1 MTERRPTMS
10 DVAAAAGVSLKT
22 VSRVVNDE
30 PGVRDETAALVQE
43 SIVRLGFSRNDL
55 ARALRHGRRTGLLGL
70 VIEDVANPFY
80 SAIARGVEE
89 VARTRGMLTIAGS
102 SNEDSGQERE
112 LVRLFCERR
121 VDGLVI
127 VPAGDDHTY
136 VLSEVR
142 SGTPVAFIDRPPGNI
157 EADVVLLDNVGGTG
171 TAVGHLLAGG
181 HRRVA
186 FVGDEP
192 GIFTVQ
198 ERLRGYRE
206 TLAGAGVVIDD
217 ALIRL
222 GAHDADVAE
231 RMVSELLELREPPT
245 AIFAG
250 NNRITVGVLQVLER
264 ASVRLAV
271 AGFDDLEL
279 GDLLAVP
286 VTVVSYDPADLG
298 RTATELVVRR
308 LDGDDRP
315 PRRVVL
321 PTTLIARGRGRA
333 PRARPRLGQER

>member
-1 MTERRPTMS
+1 MIERRPTMS
-10 DVAAAAGVSLKT
+10 DVAAASGVSLKT
-22 VSRVVNDE
+22 VSRVVNGE
-30 PGVRDETAALVQE
+30 PGVRDETAALVQD
-43 SIVRLGFSRNDL
+43 SIARLGFSRNDL

-89 VARTRGMLTIAGS
+89 VARTRGMLAIAGS
-102 SNEDSGQERE
+102 SNEDSAQERE

-121 VDGLVI
+121 VDGLLI
-127 VPAGDDHTY
+127 VPAGDDHTF
-136 VLSEVR
+136 VLPEVR

-157 EADVVLLDNVGGTG
+157 DADVVLLDNVGGAR
-171 TAVGHLLAGG
+171 TAVEHLLAEG

-192 GIFTVQ
+192 GIFTAQ

-206 TLAGAGVVIDD
+206 TLSGAGVVIDE
-217 ALIRL
+217 ALIKV
-222 GAHDADVAE
+222 GAHDANVAE
-231 RMVSELLELREPPT
+231 RMVSELLDLREPPT

-250 NNRITVGVLQVLER
+250 NNRITVGVLRVLER

-271 AGFDDLEL
+271 VSFDDLEL
-279 GDLLAVP
+279 GELLAVP
-286 VTVVSYDPADLG
+286 VTVLSYDPADLG

-315 PRRVVL
+315 PVRVVL
-321 PTTLIARGRGRA
+321 PTTLIARG
-333 PRARPRLGQER
+333 